1 MLFAGL
7 LQLVESTDNKPVDNN
22 LDNQL
27 ATSLYVDNFNR
38 PVVNKLSRAMRT
50 HHDIDLL
57 HQSVAIRQQSCCN
70 WSFAALSHR
79 VEATCSKLVD
89 ITSFDNQPVYLNLSK
104 IDPSGVLVDL

>member
-1 MLFAGL
+1 MRLVTNKFQRACKAHHVATSLLKPCLLQLVMLFAGL

-57 HQSVAIRQQSCCN
+57 HQSA
-70 WSFAALSHR
+70 
-79 VEATCSKLVD
+79 
-89 ITSFDNQPVYLNLSK
+89 
-104 IDPSGVLVDL
+104 